1 MSQKTTQMDSETHSA
16 AKASTNFGSLIKL
29 WPWLKTSKLYLLL
42 ALIMIPAS
50 ATIESLSPIVVQRTI
65 DLGIAEHDMSA
76 IFYWAKI
83 YISLV
88 IASYFFRAAQAIT
101 TATAVHR
108 MILDMRASLVRH
120 VLRLPSSFHDRQLS
134 GALATRATGDFD
146 NLSESLNQG
155 VLSSVIDV
163 MALAGCII
171 GMFVLS
177 VKLALITLVLLPI
190 VTWIVLW
197 FSRKLNN
204 SMMSARKKIAALNG
218 YTQEA
223 LSAMTAVKLLNA
235 TRHVGRRY
243 SKLNSE
249 HRDAQMES
257 VFYDA
262 FMFATLDGIA
272 SITLGIVLFTVIRTA
287 GIGSDLTA
295 GVIVG
300 FVQYVQQLF
309 EPLKQLGT
317 KMAMLQGAFTSI
329 DRIFGL
335 LDRDDHIPG
344 TEKAS
349 WPTAPHVKFSHVH
362 FSYGAESG
370 AVLKDVS
377 FDLPGG
383 SSLAIVGATGSG
395 KSTIVKLLCK
405 MYAGHTGDITL
416 NDQDINRFD
425 PMDLRKHMAIVPQDI
440 VLFAASIAFNISL
453 GSPDITDA
461 DIATA
466 AAITGADRFVKD
478 LPGTYSYLVS
488 EGGSNLSHGQ
498 RQLIAFTRALVRQPR
513 ILVLDEATSSI
524 DPQSEALI
532 QDSIARILKGRTV
545 IIIAH
550 RLNTIQRCDKVL
562 VIEHGKVQENGTIP
576 ELMAQKGRFFDLQN
590 HGSAVY
596 TG

>member
-1 MSQKTTQMDSETHSA
+1 MSQAPSKTLS
-16 AKASTNFGSLIKL
+16 NFSSLKKL
-29 WPWLKTSKLYLLL
+29 WPWLRASRMYLLF

-65 DLGIAEHDMSA
+65 DLGVAKHNQSEIYHWAT
-76 IFYWAKI
+76 IFLL
-83 YISLV
+83 LV
-88 IASYFFRAAQAIT
+88 VASYIFRCVQAIT

-108 MILDMRASLVRH
+108 MILDMRSSLVRH
-120 VLRLPSSFHDRQLS
+120 VLKLPSSFHDKQLS

-155 VLSSVIDV
+155 VLSSIIDV
-163 MALAGCII
+163 MALVGCVV

-177 VKLALITLVLLPI
+177 VKLALITIVLLPL
-190 VTWIVLW
+190 VTWVVLW

-235 TRHVGRRY
+235 TRHVAKHY
-243 SKLNSE
+243 SKLNVE

-272 SITLGIVLFTVIRTA
+272 SITLGIVLFTVIRTV

-295 GVIVG
+295 GVIIG
-300 FVQYVQQLF
+300 FVQYVQQIF

-317 KMAMLQGAFTSI
+317 KMAMLQGAFTSVE
-329 DRIFGL
+329 RIFGL
-335 LDRDDHIPG
+335 LDRSEHIPG
-344 TEKAS
+344 SDKAA
-349 WPTAPHVKFSHVH
+349 WPSAPDVSFSHVH

-370 AVLKDVS
+370 EVLKDVT

-405 MYAGHTGDITL
+405 MYAGHTGQITL
-416 NDQDINRFD
+416 DGQDINRFD
-425 PMDLRKHMAIVPQDI
+425 AMDLRKHMAIVPQDI
-440 VLFAASIAFNISL
+440 VLFEASVAFNISL
-453 GSPDITDA
+453 GSPDISEA
-461 DIATA
+461 DIKTA
-466 AAITGADRFVKD
+466 AAITGAERFINE
-478 LPGTYSYLVS
+478 LPNTYDYPIR
-488 EGGSNLSHGQ
+488 EGGGNLSHGQ

-550 RLNTIQRCDKVL
+550 RLNTIQRCNRVL
-562 VIEHGKVQENGTIP
+562 VIEHGKVQESGTIP
-576 ELMAQKGRFFDLQN
+576 DLMAKKGRFFELQN
-590 HGSAVY
+590 HGAGGSH
-596 TG
+596 

>member
-1 MSQKTTQMDSETHSA
+1 MSKTA
-16 AKASTNFGSLIKL
+16 AKPAPNAEKTSALKNFRALVKL
-29 WPWLKTSKLYLLL
+29 WPWLKASKTYLLL
-42 ALIMIPAS
+42 AMIMIPAS
-50 ATIESLSPIVVQRTI
+50 ATIESLTPIVVQRTI
-65 DLGIAEHDMSA
+65 DLGILKRDQAVIYHWA
-76 IFYWAKI
+76 GIFLALVFSSYVFR
-83 YISLV
+83 SL
-88 IASYFFRAAQAIT
+88 QAIT

-108 MILDMRASLVRH
+108 MILDMRGSLVRH
-120 VLRLPSSFHDRQLS
+120 VLRLPSSFHDKQLS

-155 VLSSVIDV
+155 VLSSVIDI
-163 MALAGCII
+163 MALVGCIV

-177 VKLALITLVLLPI
+177 VKLALITIVLLPI

-197 FSRKLNN
+197 FSRKLNRA
-204 SMMSARKKIAALNG
+204 MMSARKKISALNG

-223 LSAMTAVKLLNA
+223 FSAMTAVKLLNA
-235 TRHVGRRY
+235 TRHVSKRY
-243 SKLNSE
+243 ANLNAE
-249 HRDAQMES
+249 YRDAQMES

-295 GVIVG
+295 GIIVG
-300 FVQYVQQLF
+300 FVQYVQQIF

-317 KMAMLQGAFTSI
+317 KMAMLQGAFTSVE
-329 DRIFGL
+329 RIFGL
-335 LDRDDHIPG
+335 LDRTDHIPG
-344 TEKAS
+344 IEQAV
-349 WPTAPHVKFSHVH
+349 WPSAPDVTFNHVH

-370 AVLKDVS
+370 EVLKDVS

-416 NDQDINRFD
+416 NGHDINRFD
-425 PMDLRKHMAIVPQDI
+425 AMDLRKHMAIVPQDI
-440 VLFAASIAFNISL
+440 VLFEASVAFNISL
-453 GSPDITDA
+453 GSPDVSEA
-461 DIATA
+461 DINAA
-466 AAITGADRFVKD
+466 AAITGADRFIKD
-478 LPGTYSYLVS
+478 LPGTYNYLIR
-488 EGGSNLSHGQ
+488 EGGGNLSHGQ

-532 QDSIARILKGRTV
+532 QESISRILKGRTV

-550 RLNTIQRCDKVL
+550 RLNTIKRCNRVL

-576 ELMAQKGRFFDLQN
+576 DLMAKKGRFFELQN
-590 HGSAVY
+590 HGLSAP
-596 TG
+596 T